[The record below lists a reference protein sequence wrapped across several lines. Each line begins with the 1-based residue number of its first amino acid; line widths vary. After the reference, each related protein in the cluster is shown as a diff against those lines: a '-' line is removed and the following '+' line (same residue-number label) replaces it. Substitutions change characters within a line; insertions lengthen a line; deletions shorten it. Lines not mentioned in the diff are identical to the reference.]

1 MNGLIAACGLALLA
15 IVFTL
20 TLKKDS
26 PAIAFLLALTA
37 GLAIL
42 YRVFASVG
50 SVAGQFE
57 QTFAQGGM
65 TGSLYLPVVKAVGV
79 AAVVRV
85 MSALCK
91 DAGQSALAA
100 KLEIAGAV
108 LAISMCLPL
117 FEQVLALIGDW
128 AM

>member
-1 MNGLIAACGLALLA
+1 MPLCGLALLA

-26 PAIAFLLALTA
+26 PAIAFLLVLVT
-37 GLAIL
+37 GLVIL
-42 YRVFASVG
+42 FRVFSEISGAV
-50 SVAGQFE
+50 QTFE
-57 QTFAQGGM
+57 QAFGQGGI
-65 TGSLYLPVVKAVGV
+65 GQSLYLPVLKVVGIATV
-79 AAVVRV
+79 IRV

-108 LAISMCLPL
+108 LAISACLPL
-117 FEQVLALIGDW
+117 FQQVLSLVGDW
-128 AM
+128 AL